1 MNKELPEISFLFH
14 LENEHQDEIGNAL
27 IHETH
32 LSADAYGMR
41 GEPLPYQLRSDWMVT
56 GVLFLCFIMV
66 SYVLSHGKEH
76 LIEKFKNFFSTKE
89 RVNLFDTATASDMS
103 HTLFLI
109 FQTCLLLGFC
119 TFDYFFD
126 HYNSLFTYVPHQ
138 VVLVTFITIYVV
150 YFALKWLTY
159 TIVNIILFNKTKSKL
174 WNEAYFNVV
183 IWAGLLLIIPVLL
196 IVFFNLSSKLTFVF
210 VSVIVII
217 SKFLL
222 LYKCFTNF
230 FNRIRNSF
238 HFILYFCALEI
249 FPDLIFWKGIMLWD
263 NYWF

>member
-1 MNKELPEISFLFH
+1 MNNALSEISFLYY
-14 LENEHQDEIGNAL
+14 LENKHQGDVSNAL
-27 IHETH
+27 TYEAH
-32 LSADAYGMR
+32 LSTDMYGMK

-66 SYVLSHGKEH
+66 SYVLSHGKTH

-89 RVNLFDTATASDMS
+89 RVNLFDTASDMS

-126 HYNSLFTYVPHQ
+126 HYNAIFTYVSHQ
-138 VVLVTFITIYVV
+138 IVLVTFIAIYMV
-150 YFALKWLTY
+150 YFALKWLSY
-159 TIVNIILFNKTKSKL
+159 TFVNIILFNKTKAKL

-183 IWAGLLLIIPVLL
+183 IWAGLLLVIPVLL
-196 IVFFNLSSKLTFVF
+196 IVFFNLSPRLTFIF
-210 VSVIVII
+210 VSIIVII

-222 LYKCFTNF
+222 VYKCFTNF
-230 FNRIRNSF
+230 FNRIRYSF